1 MKKII
6 YIFLI
11 FAFTTKAQDKLYFK
25 NGTLKN
31 CFLISVAKDVVYY
44 KNYDTSATTIETNKN
59 QLVMLQTYNGIRYVF
74 ANDDKKNKVIA
85 LDSIKLKRN
94 NFGIQPFNF
103 LLGRF
108 TFNYERLTKNNKIGF
123 MIPLSITFNP
133 FESIYKNAVDTT
145 TNSYK
150 RNHRT
155 GTNIISGFDVNFYLG
170 KKQNS
175 KYFIGPRFRY
185 GTDLFIANLEGY
197 SLQTQFGL
205 KFSNPTRK
213 FESHLSL
220 GFGFLRIVS
229 LPYANRINPK
239 QSYVWYS
246 LNYRIGI
253 KW

>member
-6 YIFLI
+6 YIFLF

-31 CFLISVAKDVVYY
+31 CYLIIVAKEVVYY
-44 KNYDTSATTIETNKN
+44 KNYDTSTTTLQTSKN
-59 QLVMLQTYNGIRYVF
+59 QLVMLQTYNGIRYLF
-74 ANDDKKNKVIA
+74 ATDEKNKLNT
-85 LDSIKLKRN
+85 LDSIKLKQN
-94 NFGIQPFNF
+94 NFGLQPLNF

-133 FESIYKNAVDTT
+133 FESIYKNALDTT
-145 TNSYK
+145 SQNYK
-150 RNHRT
+150 RNQRT

-185 GTDLFIANLEGY
+185 GTDLFIATLEGY

-205 KFSNPTRK
+205 KFSNPARK
-213 FESHLSL
+213 LESHLSL

-229 LPYANRINPK
+229 LPFANRINPK